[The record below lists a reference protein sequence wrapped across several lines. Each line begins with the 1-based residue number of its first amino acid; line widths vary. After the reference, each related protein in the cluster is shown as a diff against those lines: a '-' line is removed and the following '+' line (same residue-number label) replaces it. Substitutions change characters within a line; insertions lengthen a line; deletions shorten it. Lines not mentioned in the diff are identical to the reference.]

1 MEFTDN
7 LHHPNDLFQ
16 IEGLACRRMMTTQA
30 NQSIPEG
37 VRDSI
42 LIFMKSAPFAQ
53 SLKKAFDASGYRST
67 TVNTEIAALTEI
79 KSVNPSLIII
89 DRESGSAATLRQ
101 LRALAS
107 VTIVAVETTVETCG
121 DDECIPDYDREI
133 DLVVCNQSPR
143 QLVAR
148 VRAILRRRAPSI
160 QPHTHYGVGNIRMD
174 LDRHEVTVS
183 GRTIE
188 LTPKEFKILQQFLE
202 APGRVF
208 SRQEMLNRVW
218 GEGYALEEHAL
229 DVHIH
234 SLRQKVELDPTEP
247 SLIVTVRGIGYKL
260 RS

>member
-1 MEFTDN
+1 MSTHSTQSTQPTSVGATD
-7 LHHPNDLFQ
+7 
-16 IEGLACRRMMTTQA
+16 T
-30 NQSIPEG
+30 
-37 VRDSI
+37 I
-42 LIFMKSAPFAQ
+42 LIFMKSEPFAQ
-53 SLKKAFDASGYRST
+53 SLKKAFETNGYRSA
-67 TVNTEIAALTEI
+67 TVHTEAAALAEL
-79 KSVNPSLIII
+79 KSFVPSLIII
-89 DRESGSAATLRQ
+89 DRKSGTTDNLRQ
-101 LRALAS
+101 LRAFAN

-121 DDECIPDYDREI
+121 DDDCIPDYDREI

-148 VRAILRRRAPSI
+148 VRAILRRRAPRV
-160 QPHTHYGVGNIRMD
+160 QTHTFYGVGNIRMD
-174 LDRHEVTVS
+174 LDRHEVTVG
-183 GRTIE
+183 GRVIE